1 MPTGNENNNGEFFY
15 FNKETGKWAPL
26 ASVESISFEV
36 TLSEEAE
43 ATLASVFEPLGD
55 LEIVPNP
62 GKVDKT
68 GNGDKTG
75 KDDKTC
81 NPGKDGGDGDDS

>member
-1 MPTGNENNNGEFFY
+1 MPTGNESGINGGLFFY
-15 FNKETGKWAPL
+15 NKETGEWTPCS
-26 ASVESISFEV
+26 SVESLSCEI

-62 GKVDKT
+62 S
-68 GNGDKTG
+68 NGDES
-75 KDDKTC
+75 DEPDK
-81 NPGKDGGDGDDS
+81 PGKDGGNGDDS

>member
-1 MPTGNENNNGEFFY
+1 MPTGNENNINGGLFY
-15 FNKETGKWAPL
+15 FNKETGEWMPC
-26 ASVESISFEV
+26 ASVQSIGFEI

-62 GKVDKT
+62 GNNDES
-68 GNGDKTG
+68 GKTG
-75 KDDKTC
+75 KD
-81 NPGKDGGDGDDS
+81 GGNGDDS

>member
-1 MPTGNENNNGEFFY
+1 MPTGNENNINGGLFFY
-15 FNKETGKWAPL
+15 NKETGEWTPCS
-26 ASVESISFEV
+26 SVESLSCEI

-62 GKVDKT
+62 EKPGDNGESGKP
-68 GNGDKTG
+68 G
-75 KDDKTC
+75 KDDK
-81 NPGKDGGDGDDS
+81 PGKDGDGDDS